1 MRVHVGRH
9 NLETIRE
16 AARTLGSADIEYAL
30 DCLES
35 QANLREPA
43 WGPAE
48 LFVEVTLLP
57 QANERHTQ
65 CDLILC
71 FRDRAAVIDI
81 KRKELKGVELQRTRN
96 QIAGQRKAIGRRAYA
111 AGWDEQCAVPMVF
124 VPEAS
129 AQDIAELRMALD
141 ADQDRHFVVAGN
153 LRDATFLPTVC
164 MNALTGYAGKRRPQ
178 DGHLATVIRRAIKHD
193 MWRPS
198 FPSIAAARKA
208 VLEHAATLPEE
219 LPQESWHI
227 PGLRAEEILRGK
239 TILEREGILEVV
251 GVPGS
256 GKSAFVRELGAELNQ
271 ARYRELRDYPVRQ
284 MRRAEDI
291 ARMVWADVTGE
302 QSALGADEREQG
314 NRWRRASS

>member
-1 MRVHVGRH
+1 VRVHVGRH

-164 MNALTGYAGKRRPQ
+164 M
-178 DGHLATVIRRAIKHD
+178 
-193 MWRPS
+193 
-198 FPSIAAARKA
+198 
-208 VLEHAATLPEE
+208 TL
-219 LPQESWHI
+219 
-227 PGLRAEEILRGK
+227 
-239 TILEREGILEVV
+239 
-251 GVPGS
+251 
-256 GKSAFVRELGAELNQ
+256 SANVRETPTPRKFSVEGETGNEDVHDHGGGAVG
-271 ARYRELRDYPVRQ
+271 AGDRGG
-284 MRRAEDI
+284 
-291 ARMVWADVTGE
+291 GE
-302 QSALGADEREQG
+302 GGAPAVHGR
-314 NRWRRASS
+314 